1 VVVVSYVL
9 IMSTLQVSMFYI
21 INIIYMHSFPNV
33 LHKQHATFLQ
43 VATLF
48 SQILSLCV
56 SSLHFDLGLVV
67 VLFQQ
72 SHPSRMANGCV
83 FITKHRMQLCFP
95 FLQCN
100 HILFMCYDLH

>member
-1 VVVVSYVL
+1 VVVVCYVV

-21 INIIYMHSFPNV
+21 MNIKYMDFFPNV
-33 LHKQHATFLQ
+33 LHKRHATFLQ

-56 SSLHFDLGLVV
+56 SSFHFDMGLVV
-67 VLFQQ
+67 ILFLQ

-83 FITKHRMQLCFP
+83 FIAKHRMQFCLP
-95 FLQCN
+95 FLQSN
-100 HILFMCYDLH
+100 HVLFMCYNLY